1 MYIHASVDTD
11 DDTTHLLCTSKGKG
25 SNHAILRF
33 NSFYDGY
40 LPCDPKTPWTYTG
53 LISDSFDLVF

>member
-40 LPCDPKTPWTYTG
+40 LPCDPKTP
-53 LISDSFDLVF
+53 